1 MRRDLRS
8 DRDVAAIALY
18 ALGIEQPECFQCGDP
33 GVLFGEERWRP
44 EEPPTEPTTEPPTE
58 PTTEPTTEPATEPSG
73 SNSSG
78 KSLWQTI
85 MEFFQRI
92 ADFFRRLFRL

>member
-33 GVLFGEERWRP
+33 GVLFGEERWSP
-44 EEPPTEPTTEPPTE
+44 EEPPTEPPME

>member
-44 EEPPTEPTTEPPTE
+44 EEPSTEPPTE

>member
-44 EEPPTEPTTEPPTE
+44 EEPPTEPTTEP
-58 PTTEPTTEPATEPSG
+58 TTEPATEPSG

-85 MEFFQRI
+85 MEFFRKI